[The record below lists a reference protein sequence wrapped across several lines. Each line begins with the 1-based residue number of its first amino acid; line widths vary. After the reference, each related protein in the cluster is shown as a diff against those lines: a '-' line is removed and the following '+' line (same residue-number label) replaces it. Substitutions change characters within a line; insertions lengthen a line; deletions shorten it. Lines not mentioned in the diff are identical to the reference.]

1 MGLLD
6 LWRLS
11 FMETGIDHHYLIRV
25 RELMLPRPTPIRRV
39 SIIVNEGEWLP
50 VIDGDT
56 GEMVKV

>member
-1 MGLLD
+1 
-6 LWRLS
+6 
-11 FMETGIDHHYLIRV
+11 METGIDHHYLIRV